1 VIDDTVSASLT
12 KINDRNS
19 GDHAMYRAVTGSIE
33 VSVVPRY
40 LSGQS
45 DPDENRFVWSY
56 TITIVNNG
64 EEAVQLRSRFW
75 RITDESGI
83 TQEVRGA
90 GVVGEQ
96 PVIQPGGRYEY
107 TSGCPL
113 TTSSGVMVGSYQM
126 VSASG
131 TLFSVDIPA
140 FSLDSPH
147 AQRSVN

>member
-1 VIDDTVSASLT
+1 MIDDEVPASLT
-12 KINDRNS
+12 NKTNKVC
-19 GDHAMYRAVTGSIE
+19 GDHAMYRAVTGAIE

-64 EEAVQLRSRFW
+64 DEAVQLRSRFW
-75 RITDESGI
+75 RITDETGV

-113 TTSSGVMVGSYQM
+113 TTASGVMVGSYQM

-131 TLFSVDIPA
+131 MLFSVDIPA

-147 AQRSVN
+147 APRSVN